1 MSYRVTRLRIE
12 IGVRMALGAEPR
24 TVIRIMFAECG
35 VLLASGIAIGVV
47 LAAVTLRYAAAL
59 LYGLTPLD
67 ATSFPLAICGRG
79 LASVFATGVPAGRTS
94 RLPPTMPCLAQ
105 VSCTDPF

>member
-1 MSYRVTRLRIE
+1 M
-12 IGVRMALGAEPR
+12 
-24 TVIRIMFAECG
+24 MFAECG

-67 ATSFPLAICGRG
+67 ATSFALAICGLG
-79 LASVFATGVPAGRTS
+79 LASVFATWVPARRAS
-94 RLPPTMPCLAQ
+94 RLAPTVALRE
-105 VSCTDPF
+105 